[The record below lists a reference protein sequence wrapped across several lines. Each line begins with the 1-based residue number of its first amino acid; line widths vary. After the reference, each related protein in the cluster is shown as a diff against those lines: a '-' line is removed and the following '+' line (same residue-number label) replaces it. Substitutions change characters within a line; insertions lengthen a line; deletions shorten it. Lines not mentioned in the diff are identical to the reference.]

1 VKESKCKED
10 WTKAM
15 RIQHLK
21 RKHKNNQKTSRLRIK
36 RSPKESAKKS
46 KKRARTGGAPD
57 SE

>member
-15 RIQHLK
+15 RMQQLK
-21 RKHKNNQKTSRLRIK
+21 RRHKKKQRSPRLKNK

-46 KKRARTGGAPD
+46 NKRAV
-57 SE
+57 S